1 MPTESRENVGLNVSR
16 FLISEP
22 FSNGE
27 EPCSALL
34 SMCLQTCGKGQRKH
48 SVLGTLTDG
57 G

>member
-1 MPTESRENVGLNVSR
+1 MPTESRESVGLNVSR